1 MIKVDGGFAK
11 VVNVITAFEEIE
23 TIENS
28 IYVKLVYAD
37 LKSKEALK
45 SVLIREHGFFVNHSD
60 DENLQKIVNINPF
73 GGI

>member
-45 SVLIREHGFFVNHSD
+45 SVLIREHGFFINHSD
-60 DENLQKIVNINPF
+60 DDILQKIVVINPF

>member
-60 DENLQKIVNINPF
+60 DDILQKIVNINPF

>member
-37 LKSKEALK
+37 FKSKEALK
-45 SVLIREHGFFVNHSD
+45 SVLIREHGFFINHGD
-60 DENLQKIVNINPF
+60 DDILQKIVGINPF